1 MKVVDEKKSMGDS
14 GAAETCS
21 HETTFLKFHC
31 NFLQDHNEEHGF
43 IAANGT
49 RMENLGQKRIE
60 FEAKND
66 VKNNILFQVS
76 DSRKSFASVSK
87 IVARCTTVVF
97 APDRS

>member
-49 RMENLGQKRIE
+49 SMENLGQKRIE
-60 FEAKND
+60 FQARND
-66 VKNNILFQVS
+66 VKSQCKFVQLNQGGGSN
-76 DSRKSFASVSK
+76 
-87 IVARCTTVVF
+87 TVMTKEH
-97 APDRS
+97 PEYE